1 MNYFQIGYSMNNIFN
16 IQELIFI
23 ECILHTQRERER
35 EQNIDGHLN
44 LGIDY
49 LIKLE
54 LCYE

>member
-1 MNYFQIGYSMNNIFN
+1 MNYFQISYSINNIFN